1 MPIINPFLIE
11 ISLANLIFEVLIQ
24 KDFCTNEVSE
34 ASLNEYKR
42 INICSNFWQIAY
54 YGRTPQTHNK
64 FYSPYVTLNY
74 RALISIL

>member
-42 INICSNFWQIAY
+42 IKHLQQIF
-54 YGRTPQTHNK
+54 GKLPIMVELHKPTT
-64 FYSPYVTLNY
+64 SSTVLM
-74 RALISIL
+74 

>member
-1 MPIINPFLIE
+1 MPIINPFVIIE

-42 INICSNFWQIAY
+42 IKHLQQIFGKLPIMVELQKSTTSSTVLKCNTELQSSY
-54 YGRTPQTHNK
+54 
-64 FYSPYVTLNY
+64 
-74 RALISIL
+74 